1 MSDIY
6 AYRAAFRAFRDHAPA
21 SDPAL
26 LRLLADLAAVA
37 DERAKGGTAERFA
50 TSLIS
55 ALRQD
60 EVFSQVGRVCLAQF
74 APHLPMLHVLGSA
87 NAVTVG
93 SNSLRTGYYC
103 YIADSGSLAS
113 VKEGRARIY
122 GDVRQITGSF
132 SASGRPIQRTIRHI
146 QEMGLRSGMCLPINL
161 GRARGILFLNSEHQD
176 TFTDLRE
183 SHYLALTVVAQMATS
198 FLLHVSATTP
208 EQPSWQVDT
217 VLPGLFTQR
226 LQRAV
231 QQRFGEKAS
240 VEIHDL
246 DESGY
251 IWSPD
256 QVAWAMVQA
265 IDALAGPAG
274 PGRVAIGSA
283 SFDRQTLALR
293 VTMPLACS
301 ALDERLASL
310 RELLAPWRI
319 TLALAP
325 AGSGFEMLVPAD
337 WDNHRDA
344 KACYSI

>member
-37 DERAKGGTAERFA
+37 DERAKGCTAERFA

-60 EVFSQVGRVCLAQF
+60 AIFDQVGRVCLAQF
-74 APHLPMLHVLGSA
+74 SPHMPMLHVLGSA

-93 SNSLRTGYYC
+93 SNTLRTGYYC
-103 YIADSGSLAS
+103 FIADSGSLSS
-113 VKEGRARIY
+113 VQEGRARIY

-132 SASGRPIQRTIRHI
+132 SASGRPVQRTIRHI
-146 QEMGLRSGMCLPINL
+146 QEMGLRSGMCLPLHL
-161 GRARGILFLNSEHQD
+161 GRARGLLFLNSERPD
-176 TFTDLRE
+176 SFTDLRE

-198 FLLHVSATTP
+198 FLLRVGATVP
-208 EQPSWQVDT
+208 EQANWQVDT

-226 LQRAV
+226 LQRAL
-231 QQRFGEKAS
+231 QQRFGEQAT
-240 VEIHDL
+240 VAFHTLE
-246 DESGY
+246 EAGY

-256 QVAWAMVQA
+256 LAVWAVVQA
-265 IDALAGPAG
+265 IDVLAGPGG
-274 PGRVAIGSA
+274 PGQIAIGSA
-283 SFDRQTLALR
+283 AFDRQTLALR

-301 ALDERLASL
+301 ALDERLAGL

-319 TLALAP
+319 SLALSP
-325 AGSGFEMLVPAD
+325 ANSGFELLVPAD
-337 WDNHRDA
+337 WDHFRDA
-344 KACYSI
+344 KSCYSI

>member
-6 AYRAAFRAFRDHAPA
+6 AYRAAFRSFRDQAPA

-26 LRLLADLAAVA
+26 LRLLANLAAVA
-37 DERAKGGTAERFA
+37 NERAKGCTAERFA
-50 TSLIS
+50 SSLLS

-60 EVFSQVGRVCLAQF
+60 EVFDQVGRVCLAQF
-74 APHLPMLHVLGSA
+74 APHLPMLQVLGSA

-93 SNSLRTGYYC
+93 RNTLGTGYYC
-103 YIADSGSLAS
+103 FIADSGSLSS
-113 VKEGRARIY
+113 VQEGRARIY

-132 SASGRPIQRTIRHI
+132 TANGRPVQRTIRHI
-146 QEMGLRSGMCLPINL
+146 QEMGLRSGMCLPLSL
-161 GRARGILFLNSEHQD
+161 GRSRGLLFLNSERPD
-176 TFTDLRE
+176 AFTDLRE
-183 SHYLALTVVAQMATS
+183 SHYLALTMVAQMATS
-198 FLLHVSATTP
+198 FLLHVAATVP
-208 EQPSWQVDT
+208 EQANWQVDT
-217 VLPGLFTQR
+217 VLPGMFAQR

-231 QQRFGEKAS
+231 QQRFAERAS
-240 VEIHDL
+240 IDIQALE
-246 DESGY
+246 ESGY

-256 QVAWAMVQA
+256 LAAWAVVQA
-265 IDALAGPAG
+265 VDALSGPGG
-274 PGRVAIGSA
+274 PGRIALGSTA
-283 SFDRQTLALR
+283 SDRHTIALR

-319 TLALAP
+319 SLALSP

-344 KACYSI
+344 KSCYSI